1 MNIYHVFPDFEIEL
15 TSLDYKIKQIIEG
28 DTS

>member
-15 TSLDYKIKQIIEG
+15 ISLDYKIKQIIKG